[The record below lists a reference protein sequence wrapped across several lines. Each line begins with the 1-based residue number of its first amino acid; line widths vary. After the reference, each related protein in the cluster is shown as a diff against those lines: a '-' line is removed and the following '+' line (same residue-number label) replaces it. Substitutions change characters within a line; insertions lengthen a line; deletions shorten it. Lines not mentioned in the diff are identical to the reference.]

1 MVKVIMTNIEI
12 WKIFVTVAIAVL
24 GWIVANY
31 FNSRRDRATK
41 RRELITDHLINTHKI
56 LTIDITQREPSTDRD
71 YKLESVIAELQLFG
85 SEEQIEL
92 TKKLT
97 DDINH
102 KQEFLMDELIN
113 NLRNALRK
121 ELGLSSIRGNVRWL
135 RFEKKAIK

>member
-1 MVKVIMTNIEI
+1 MPTLEL
-12 WKIFVTVAIAVL
+12 WKIIVTIAVAAV

-41 RRELITDHLINTHKI
+41 RRELITNHLITTYKI
-56 LTIDITQREPSTDRD
+56 LTIDITQRDPSPERD
-71 YKLESVIAELQLFG
+71 YKLESAIAELQLFG
-85 SEEQIEL
+85 SKEQIEL

-113 NLRNALRK
+113 NLRNTLRK
-121 ELGLSSIRGNVRWL
+121 ELGLSLVQGNVRWL
-135 RFEKKAIK
+135 RFEKPKKPNI